1 MLVNCVLYT
10 FPPEK
15 VEEAEKVLIPLRDGS
30 RNEAGCNTFDV
41 TRSTED
47 PNVFVLY
54 EEWRDQE
61 ALDVHYKTEHFNK
74 YGINGVRALASNRIG
89 HRCRPLD

>member
-15 VEEAEKVLIPLRDGS
+15 VEEAEKVLVLLRDGS
-30 RNEAGCNTFDV
+30 RAEAGCISFDV
-41 TRSTED
+41 SRSTED

>member
-10 FPPEK
+10 FPADK
-15 VEEAEKVLIPLRDGS
+15 VAEAEKVLIPLRDGS
-30 RNEAGCNTFDV
+30 RAEAGCISFDV
-41 TRSTED
+41 SRSTED

>member
-1 MLVNCVLYT
+1 MLVNCVIYT
-10 FPPEK
+10 FPADK
-15 VEEAEKVLIPLRDGS
+15 AEEAVKVLIHLRDGS
-30 RNEAGCNTFDV
+30 RAEPGCVTFDV
-41 TRSTED
+41 SRSTED

-61 ALDVHYKTEHFNK
+61 ALDVHYKTAHFEK
-74 YGINGVRALASNRIG
+74 FGINGVRALASNRIG